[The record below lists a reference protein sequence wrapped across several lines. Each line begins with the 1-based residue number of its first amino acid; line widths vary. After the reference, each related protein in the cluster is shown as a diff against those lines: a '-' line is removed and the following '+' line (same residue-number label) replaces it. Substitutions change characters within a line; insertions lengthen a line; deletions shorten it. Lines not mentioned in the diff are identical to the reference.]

1 MNNVSYALSAW
12 ILSKGIAFCYIIA
25 FLSLLPQIMGLYG
38 KNGILSIRK
47 FMLVLLEQ
55 TGPQR
60 YYELPT
66 VFWIR
71 SSDFFLNTIAVVG
84 LFSSTFAFFGFCPP
98 LMMVTAW
105 ICYLS
110 FVNSGQDFFGF
121 QWDSLLLEAGL
132 LSFFLT
138 PWSLDWNPWVAF
150 EPSPFVRWLFWL
162 LLFKLMFLSGAMKIL
177 SKDTSW
183 RNHSA
188 FKYHYWTQP
197 LPSPLAYF
205 MDKLPEWFQT
215 FSCRFM
221 FAVELGVPFLIF
233 IPGKIRWL
241 CAGVFIFLQILILS
255 TGNYA
260 FFNAL
265 TIVLSLF
272 LLEDSFWQPL
282 LNNILPSISAIHET
296 SMFYQSLGLIITV
309 IMLPLN
315 FFWFALA
322 FRENS
327 RFLNPVIPII
337 RAIYNYRFNSSYGL
351 FAVMTKDRPELILQG
366 SDDTENWVEY
376 EFKYKPSSVKKMP
389 PIVAPYQPR
398 LDWQMWFAALGTFNQ
413 NLWLQNLMARIFLNS
428 EDVLRLLKNNPF
440 PHVPKYLRLVKYKY
454 KFSSTKDLFEKGDW
468 WQREYVG
475 LYSPVFE
482 KTDFVTEE

>member
-1 MNNVSYALSAW
+1 
-12 ILSKGIAFCYIIA
+12 
-25 FLSLLPQIMGLYG
+25 
-38 KNGILSIRK
+38 
-47 FMLVLLEQ
+47 
-55 TGPQR
+55 
-60 YYELPT
+60 
-66 VFWIR
+66 
-71 SSDFFLNTIAVVG
+71 
-84 LFSSTFAFFGFCPP
+84 
-98 LMMVTAW
+98 
-105 ICYLS
+105 
-110 FVNSGQDFFGF
+110 
-121 QWDSLLLEAGL
+121 
-132 LSFFLT
+132 
-138 PWSLDWNPWVAF
+138 
-150 EPSPFVRWLFWL
+150 
-162 LLFKLMFLSGAMKIL
+162 
-177 SKDTSW
+177 
-183 RNHSA
+183 
-188 FKYHYWTQP
+188 
-197 LPSPLAYF
+197 
-205 MDKLPEWFQT
+205 
-215 FSCRFM
+215 
-221 FAVELGVPFLIF
+221 
-233 IPGKIRWL
+233 
-241 CAGVFIFLQILILS
+241 
-255 TGNYA
+255 
-260 FFNAL
+260 
-265 TIVLSLF
+265 
-272 LLEDSFWQPL
+272 
-282 LNNILPSISAIHET
+282 
-296 SMFYQSLGLIITV
+296 MFYQSLGLIITV